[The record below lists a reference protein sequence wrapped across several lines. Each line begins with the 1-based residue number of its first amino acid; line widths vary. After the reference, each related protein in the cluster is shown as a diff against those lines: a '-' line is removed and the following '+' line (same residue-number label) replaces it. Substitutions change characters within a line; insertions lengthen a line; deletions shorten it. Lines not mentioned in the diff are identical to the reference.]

1 MREAVEFAITDYL
14 FSEKAIQDSY
24 LNDSAI
30 QNLLRLAKI
39 NVLNSK
45 AVQIYTQKLMG
56 SEASEE
62 TVSDPAW
69 MINTRNQLIQKLK
82 PSLESVKIDT
92 HALNASIPYIF

>member
-14 FSEKAIQDSY
+14 FSKKAIQDSY

-62 TVSDPAW
+62 TVFDTDW
-69 MINTRNQLIQKLK
+69 IINARNQLIQELK
-82 PSLESVKIDT
+82 PSLKSVKIDT
-92 HALNASIPYIF
+92 HALNASIPYFF